1 MKTKKTYNFF
11 VNLISIVAVVSM
23 LFSFATNL
31 YAIGQGQDDDVD
43 MDIYGGSETPEDP
56 SVEEVDGGTMKIYT
70 IEDLFFN
77 RIPLLDANFF
87 TETAG
92 GKEIKKGS
100 AIEIIRNVVKIWYIS
115 FRNVAIVVIAIVIIF
130 AGLRMAISTVAED
143 KANYQKMLVNWTKA
157 LVIVLMIH
165 IIMYAV
171 QFFNSRMLEIL
182 QDSLTNKYSSQID
195 PDTGQPMSNTGQVY
209 NTIVKRAFDVRYKIG
224 IPGAIM
230 YLVLTIF
237 FIRFC
242 FIYVRRYA
250 GIIILTILAP
260 LVAIKQA
267 ILSLNG
273 KNSNEFGRW
282 LGDYITTTFLQSI
295 HALVFLTLITSAI
308 DLALT
313 NIAGFVVAL
322 LMLHAV
328 THITVLATQI
338 FNFNSNGGRGS
349 LISQLLTPGE
359 ETAPLLTASTYL
371 SVKTWQSIG
380 KSFKGIKTSTVHT
393 VDKIKE
399 SELTKKVKDVTGV
412 TAMQARREATIRANS
427 ADDLESTYNDDG
439 TVNQEQTRRI
449 LKSSTKRKN
458 SQGKASKLIIT
469 GLKDYKGKKMFT
481 GGIKQALAIT
491 GGIMSIPLMV
501 ASDSRYETGHQ
512 NLGMLLGVA
521 STDLFFKGGNEVMAG
536 AKQSSAKKK
545 EKYNKVMNNVVVGN
559 RLMDTLDEDFE
570 RMPRQES
577 YDGRNALRAV
587 NKYNVNSFSLKNA
600 LRTSISMHNIRELN
614 ASNVDLV
621 VDDIMKTSKINIRV
635 EDPTKRARY
644 KAIIRDTL
652 LENADAINGSIR
664 SGSIYDDEIGDS
676 DVMDNAREMARN
688 GEVGYGYSSDPDSGD
703 GIIGPDGSDG
713 HTEPEGPDGGTGGP
727 DSPLR
732 PGESGNSASGDTS
745 ESGTSG
751 HFASGS
757 VIDKEKL
764 EKEEKEAKAI
774 EAQIDQI
781 DIERRRAEGRK
792 QELEK
797 KMALL
802 GSDGEK
808 DQKELKKLTEEL
820 GKLEADKR
828 NLTTS
833 LDKLKH
839 KYNTKKTS
847 SELNAGSGDNKKGLG
862 FAGNDTATGV
872 AERNEKPGGSSEQ
885 RPLSPKLTEGAI
897 GPKGTRSQ
905 TIGGSINKAKEERSS
920 LERRLESAKRSKQSS
935 GQEVDAAIQ
944 DTERKLD
951 ELEARLAEVERL
963 SKISDPKLVSQSDID
978 RQLTAIRDLEN
989 QINASLNSASK
1000 AVKNSSR
1007 PSNSASSTSE
1017 TGNSGS
1023 SSASMFTTGG
1033 PGAIPPEGTGGT
1045 TTGTT
1050 TPTVPGTSTPGAGTN
1065 TGRTRT
1071 TPNASRPRSA
1081 DGRFVDLAQALSD
1094 RLTGQIVED
1103 TSGNRRFA
1111 KQANKFN
1118 TIRDINQV
1126 SAKQGVAPY
1135 SLESFILELK

>member
-1 MKTKKTYNFF
+1 MKTKKAYNFF

-23 LFSFATNL
+23 LFSFATNI

-43 MDIYGGSETPEDP
+43 MDIYGGSETPDDP

-143 KANYQKMLVNWTKA
+143 KANYKKMLVNWTKA

-171 QFFNSRMLEIL
+171 QYFNSRMLEIL

-195 PDTGQPMSNTGQVY
+195 PDTGKPMSNTGQVY

-250 GIIILTILAP
+250 GIIILTILSP

-371 SVKTWQSIG
+371 NVKTWQSIG

-399 SELTKKVKDVTGV
+399 SELTKKVKEVTGV

-427 ADDLESTYNDDG
+427 AADLESTYNDDG
-439 TVNQEQTRRI
+439 TINQEQTRRI
-449 LKSSTKRKN
+449 LKSNTKRKN

-491 GGIMSIPLMV
+491 GGLMSIPLMV
-501 ASDSRYETGHQ
+501 ASDSRYEAGHQ

-545 EKYNKVMNNVVVGN
+545 K
-559 RLMDTLDEDFE
+559 
-570 RMPRQES
+570 
-577 YDGRNALRAV
+577 
-587 NKYNVNSFSLKNA
+587 
-600 LRTSISMHNIRELN
+600 TSII
-614 ASNVDLV
+614 
-621 VDDIMKTSKINIRV
+621 K
-635 EDPTKRARY
+635 
-644 KAIIRDTL
+644 
-652 LENADAINGSIR
+652 
-664 SGSIYDDEIGDS
+664 
-676 DVMDNAREMARN
+676 
-688 GEVGYGYSSDPDSGD
+688 
-703 GIIGPDGSDG
+703 
-713 HTEPEGPDGGTGGP
+713 
-727 DSPLR
+727 
-732 PGESGNSASGDTS
+732 
-745 ESGTSG
+745 
-751 HFASGS
+751 
-757 VIDKEKL
+757 
-764 EKEEKEAKAI
+764 
-774 EAQIDQI
+774 
-781 DIERRRAEGRK
+781 
-792 QELEK
+792 
-797 KMALL
+797 
-802 GSDGEK
+802 
-808 DQKELKKLTEEL
+808 
-820 GKLEADKR
+820 
-828 NLTTS
+828 
-833 LDKLKH
+833 
-839 KYNTKKTS
+839 
-847 SELNAGSGDNKKGLG
+847 
-862 FAGNDTATGV
+862 
-872 AERNEKPGGSSEQ
+872 
-885 RPLSPKLTEGAI
+885 
-897 GPKGTRSQ
+897 
-905 TIGGSINKAKEERSS
+905 
-920 LERRLESAKRSKQSS
+920 
-935 GQEVDAAIQ
+935 
-944 DTERKLD
+944 
-951 ELEARLAEVERL
+951 
-963 SKISDPKLVSQSDID
+963 
-978 RQLTAIRDLEN
+978 
-989 QINASLNSASK
+989 
-1000 AVKNSSR
+1000 
-1007 PSNSASSTSE
+1007 
-1017 TGNSGS
+1017 
-1023 SSASMFTTGG
+1023 
-1033 PGAIPPEGTGGT
+1033 
-1045 TTGTT
+1045 
-1050 TPTVPGTSTPGAGTN
+1050 
-1065 TGRTRT
+1065 
-1071 TPNASRPRSA
+1071 
-1081 DGRFVDLAQALSD
+1081 
-1094 RLTGQIVED
+1094 
-1103 TSGNRRFA
+1103 
-1111 KQANKFN
+1111 
-1118 TIRDINQV
+1118 
-1126 SAKQGVAPY
+1126 
-1135 SLESFILELK
+1135 

>member
-1 MKTKKTYNFF
+1 MKTKKAYNFF

-23 LFSFATNL
+23 LFSFATNI

-43 MDIYGGSETPEDP
+43 MDIYGGSETPDDP

-77 RIPLLDANFF
+77 RIPMLDANFF

-130 AGLRMAISTVAED
+130 AGLRMAIATVAED
-143 KANYQKMLVNWTKA
+143 KANYKKMLVNWTKA

-165 IIMYAV
+165 IIMFAV
-171 QFFNSRMLEIL
+171 QYFNSRMLEIL
-182 QDSLTNKYSSQID
+182 QDSLTKKYDSQID

-328 THITVLATQI
+328 TQITVLATQI
-338 FNFNSNGGRGS
+338 FNFNSNGGGRGS

-371 SVKTWQSIG
+371 SVKTWQNIG

-399 SELTKKVKDVTGV
+399 SELTKKVKEVTGV

-427 ADDLESTYNDDG
+427 ANDLESTYNDDG

-449 LKSSTKRKN
+449 LKSSVKRKN

-491 GGIMSIPLMV
+491 GGLMSIPLMV

-521 STDLFFKGGNEVMAG
+521 STDLFIKGGNEVMAG

-559 RLMDTLDEDFE
+559 RLMDTLDEEFE

-688 GEVGYGYSSDPDSGD
+688 GEVGYGYTSGSDSGD

-713 HTEPEGPDGGTGGP
+713 HTEPEGPIGPDGGP
-727 DSPLR
+727 DGPLR
-732 PGESGNSASGDTS
+732 PGESGSSSSGDTS
-745 ESGTSG
+745 GSGTGG

-757 VIDKEKL
+757 AMDKEKL

-774 EAQIDQI
+774 EAQIDHI
-781 DIERRRAEGRK
+781 DIERRRVEGRK
-792 QELEK
+792 KELEK

-820 GKLEADKR
+820 GKLDADKR
-828 NLTTS
+828 NLTSS

-847 SELNAGSGDNKKGLG
+847 SELNAGSGDKKKGLG
-862 FAGNDTATGV
+862 FSGNDTATGV
-872 AERNEKPGGSSEQ
+872 AERNEKPGVSSEQ
-885 RPLSPKLTEGAI
+885 RPISPKLTDGAI

-905 TIGGSINKAKEERSS
+905 TVGGSINKAKEERSA
-920 LERRLESAKRSKQSS
+920 LERKLESAKRSKQSS
-935 GQEVDAAIQ
+935 GQEVDSVIQ

-951 ELEARLAEVERL
+951 ELETRLAEVERL

-1000 AVKNSSR
+1000 AVENSSR
-1007 PSNSASSTSE
+1007 PSSNASSTSE
-1017 TGNSGS
+1017 TRS
-1023 SSASMFTTGG
+1023 SSSSSTSRFTTDG
-1033 PGAIPPEGTGGT
+1033 PGAIPPEGTRGT
-1045 TTGTT
+1045 TDATSRTT
-1050 TPTVPGTSTPGAGTN
+1050 TPTTPGAGTS

-1071 TPNASRPRSA
+1071 TSRTRSA
-1081 DGRFVDLAQALSD
+1081 DGGFVDLAQALSD

-1135 SLESFILELK
+1135 SLDSFILELK

>member
-1 MKTKKTYNFF
+1 MKTKKAYNFF

-23 LFSFATNL
+23 LFSFATNI

-143 KANYQKMLVNWTKA
+143 KANYKKMLVNWTKA

-171 QFFNSRMLEIL
+171 QYFNSRMLEIL

-195 PDTGQPMSNTGQVY
+195 PDTGKPMSNTGQVY

-371 SVKTWQSIG
+371 NVKTWQSIG

-399 SELTKKVKDVTGV
+399 SELTKKVKEVTGV

-427 ADDLESTYNDDG
+427 AADLESTYNDDG

-449 LKSSTKRKN
+449 LKSNTKRKN

-501 ASDSRYETGHQ
+501 ASDSSHEVGHQ

-545 EKYNKVMNNVVVGN
+545 DKYNKVMNNVVVGN

-644 KAIIRDTL
+644 KTIIKDTL
-652 LENADAINGSIR
+652 LENADDINESIR

-688 GEVGYGYSSDPDSGD
+688 GEVGYGYRSDSDSGD
-703 GIIGPDGSDG
+703 GIIGPDGTDG
-713 HTEPEGPDGGTGGP
+713 HTEPEGPEGPDGGSGGP
-727 DSPLR
+727 DGPLR
-732 PGESGNSASGDTS
+732 LGESGT
-745 ESGTSG
+745 TG

-757 VIDKEKL
+757 VIDKDKL
-764 EKEEKEAKAI
+764 EKEEKALEV
-774 EAQIDQI
+774 QIDHI
-781 DIERRRAEGRK
+781 DIERRRVEGRK
-792 QELEK
+792 KELEK

-820 GKLEADKR
+820 GKLDADKR

-847 SELNAGSGDNKKGLG
+847 SELNAGSGDKKKGLG
-862 FAGNDTATGV
+862 FSGNDTDTGV
-872 AERNEKPGGSSEQ
+872 AERNEKPEASTEQ
-885 RPLSPKLTEGAI
+885 RPISPKLTEGAI

-920 LERRLESAKRSKQSS
+920 LERRFKSAKRNKQSS
-935 GQEVDAAIQ
+935 GQEVDSVIQ
-944 DTERKLD
+944 DTERKLN

-978 RQLTAIRDLEN
+978 RQLTAIRDLGN

-1000 AVKNSSR
+1000 AVENSSR
-1007 PSNSASSTSE
+1007 TSTSSSTS
-1017 TGNSGS
+1017 TSTTSTSQSGGLG
-1023 SSASMFTTGG
+1023 ASKFTTGG
-1033 PGAIPPEGTGGT
+1033 PGATPPDSTTSAGGT
-1045 TTGTT
+1045 TSGTT
-1050 TPTVPGTSTPGAGTN
+1050 HNTPGA
-1065 TGRTRT
+1065 T
-1071 TPNASRPRSA
+1071 TPAARTNRRNTRNPARPRSA

>member
-1 MKTKKTYNFF
+1 MKTKKAYNFF

-23 LFSFATNL
+23 LFSFATNI

-43 MDIYGGSETPEDP
+43 MDIYGGSETPDDP

-77 RIPLLDANFF
+77 RIPMLDANFF

-130 AGLRMAISTVAED
+130 AGLRMAIATVAED
-143 KANYQKMLVNWTKA
+143 KANYKKMLVNWTKA

-165 IIMYAV
+165 IIMFAV
-171 QFFNSRMLEIL
+171 QYFNSRMLEIL
-182 QDSLTNKYSSQID
+182 QDSLTKKYSSQID

-328 THITVLATQI
+328 TQITVLATQI
-338 FNFNSNGGRGS
+338 FNFNSNGGGRGS

-371 SVKTWQSIG
+371 SVKTWQNIG

-399 SELTKKVKDVTGV
+399 SELTKKVKEVTGV

-427 ADDLESTYNDDG
+427 ANDLESTYNDDG

-449 LKSSTKRKN
+449 LKSSVKRKN

-491 GGIMSIPLMV
+491 GGLMSIPLMV

-521 STDLFFKGGNEVMAG
+521 STDLFIKGGNEVMAG
-536 AKQSSAKKK
+536 AKQSSTKKK

-559 RLMDTLDEDFE
+559 RLMDTLDEEFE

-688 GEVGYGYSSDPDSGD
+688 GEVGYGYTSGSDSGD

-713 HTEPEGPDGGTGGP
+713 HTEPEGPDGPEGPIGP
-727 DSPLR
+727 DGPLR
-732 PGESGNSASGDTS
+732 PGESGSSSSGDTS
-745 ESGTSG
+745 GSGTGG

-757 VIDKEKL
+757 AMDKEKL

-774 EAQIDQI
+774 EAQIDHI
-781 DIERRRAEGRK
+781 DIERRRVEGRK
-792 QELEK
+792 KELEK

-820 GKLEADKR
+820 GKLDADKR
-828 NLTTS
+828 NLTSS

-847 SELNAGSGDNKKGLG
+847 SELNAGSGDKKKGLG
-862 FAGNDTATGV
+862 FSGNDTATGV
-872 AERNEKPGGSSEQ
+872 AERNEKPGVSSEQ
-885 RPLSPKLTEGAI
+885 RPISPKLTDGAI

-905 TIGGSINKAKEERSS
+905 TVGGSINKAKEERSA
-920 LERRLESAKRSKQSS
+920 LERKLESAKRSKQSS
-935 GQEVDAAIQ
+935 GQEVDSVIQ

-951 ELEARLAEVERL
+951 ELETRLAEVERL

-1000 AVKNSSR
+1000 AVENSSR
-1007 PSNSASSTSE
+1007 PSSNASSTSE
-1017 TGNSGS
+1017 TRS
-1023 SSASMFTTGG
+1023 SSSSSTSRFTTDG
-1033 PGAIPPEGTGGT
+1033 PGAIPPEGTRGT
-1045 TTGTT
+1045 TDATSRTT
-1050 TPTVPGTSTPGAGTN
+1050 TPTAPGAGTS

-1071 TPNASRPRSA
+1071 TSRTRSA
-1081 DGRFVDLAQALSD
+1081 DGGFVDLAQALSD

>member
-1 MKTKKTYNFF
+1 MKTKKAYNFF

-23 LFSFATNL
+23 LFSFATNI

-43 MDIYGGSETPEDP
+43 MDIYGGSEAPDDP

-77 RIPLLDANFF
+77 RIPMLDANFF

-130 AGLRMAISTVAED
+130 AGLRMAIATVAED
-143 KANYQKMLVNWTKA
+143 KANYKKMLVNWTKA

-165 IIMYAV
+165 IIMFAV
-171 QFFNSRMLEIL
+171 QYFNSRMLEIL
-182 QDSLTNKYSSQID
+182 QDSLTKKYDSQID

-328 THITVLATQI
+328 TQITVLATQI

-371 SVKTWQSIG
+371 SVKTWQNIG

-399 SELTKKVKDVTGV
+399 SELTKKVKEVTGV

-427 ADDLESTYNDDG
+427 ANDLESTYNDDG

-449 LKSSTKRKN
+449 LKSSVKRKN

-491 GGIMSIPLMV
+491 GGLMSIPLMV

-521 STDLFFKGGNEVMAG
+521 STDLFIKGGNEVMAG

-559 RLMDTLDEDFE
+559 RLMDTLDEEFE

-688 GEVGYGYSSDPDSGD
+688 GEVGYGYTSGSDSGD

-713 HTEPEGPDGGTGGP
+713 HTEPEGPIGPDGGP
-727 DSPLR
+727 DGPL
-732 PGESGNSASGDTS
+732 G
-745 ESGTSG
+745 
-751 HFASGS
+751 
-757 VIDKEKL
+757 
-764 EKEEKEAKAI
+764 
-774 EAQIDQI
+774 
-781 DIERRRAEGRK
+781 
-792 QELEK
+792 
-797 KMALL
+797 
-802 GSDGEK
+802 
-808 DQKELKKLTEEL
+808 
-820 GKLEADKR
+820 
-828 NLTTS
+828 
-833 LDKLKH
+833 
-839 KYNTKKTS
+839 
-847 SELNAGSGDNKKGLG
+847 
-862 FAGNDTATGV
+862 
-872 AERNEKPGGSSEQ
+872 
-885 RPLSPKLTEGAI
+885 
-897 GPKGTRSQ
+897 
-905 TIGGSINKAKEERSS
+905 
-920 LERRLESAKRSKQSS
+920 
-935 GQEVDAAIQ
+935 
-944 DTERKLD
+944 
-951 ELEARLAEVERL
+951 
-963 SKISDPKLVSQSDID
+963 
-978 RQLTAIRDLEN
+978 
-989 QINASLNSASK
+989 
-1000 AVKNSSR
+1000 
-1007 PSNSASSTSE
+1007 
-1017 TGNSGS
+1017 
-1023 SSASMFTTGG
+1023 
-1033 PGAIPPEGTGGT
+1033 
-1045 TTGTT
+1045 
-1050 TPTVPGTSTPGAGTN
+1050 
-1065 TGRTRT
+1065 
-1071 TPNASRPRSA
+1071 
-1081 DGRFVDLAQALSD
+1081 
-1094 RLTGQIVED
+1094 
-1103 TSGNRRFA
+1103 
-1111 KQANKFN
+1111 
-1118 TIRDINQV
+1118 
-1126 SAKQGVAPY
+1126 
-1135 SLESFILELK
+1135 